1 MITER
6 DLDEAIAACQ
16 GEIEPNSQTCI
27 KLAAFLTIKNELFPK
42 RKELPELPTTYSFAP
57 APIDNSVVSYDS
69 GTEFSRVISGRQA
82 RQVFAVLDE
91 LMGILSAINPRL
103 YNATLNKIEQ

>member
-42 RKELPELPTTYSFAP
+42 QKELPELPTYSYAS
-57 APIDNSVVSYDS
+57 APIGDSMVSYDS
-69 GTEFSRVISGRQA
+69 GTEFSRVINGRQA

-103 YNATLNKIEQ
+103 YNATLDKIEQ

>member
-42 RKELPELPTTYSFAP
+42 RKELPELPTYSYTP
-57 APIDNSVVSYDS
+57 APIGDSVVSYDS

-103 YNATLNKIEQ
+103 YNATLDKIEQ